1 MYLKLLANTFTDL
14 IFIKMNKAYVSY
26 SMQYANLVP
35 EVEIFLDSLG
45 YEPNHW
51 KMGTKYESSLLTG
64 SDIAVFIINDF
75 NWGIKVEDMTRGT
88 EKELETCIKKNIP
101 VYIAYKRKTDK
112 VLSIYKSEYDKK
124 TLVGIGGTA
133 LTPYNELK
141 YNPLEVSEKE
151 VTTKTKRRHK

>member
-64 SDIAVFIINDF
+64 SDIAVFVINDF

-88 EKELETCIKKNIP
+88 KNELETCIKKNIP

-112 VLSIYKSEYDKK
+112 VLSIYKSEYDGK
-124 TLVGIGGTA
+124 TLVGIAGTS
-133 LTPYNELK
+133 LMPYNDLK
-141 YNPLEVSEKE
+141 YNPLEELEETS
-151 VTTKTKRRHK
+151 KTKRRHK

>member
-51 KMGTKYESSLLTG
+51 KMGTKYESSLLTS

-75 NWGIKVEDMTRGT
+75 NWESR
-88 EKELETCIKKNIP
+88 
-101 VYIAYKRKTDK
+101 
-112 VLSIYKSEYDKK
+112 
-124 TLVGIGGTA
+124 
-133 LTPYNELK
+133 LK
-141 YNPLEVSEKE
+141 I
-151 VTTKTKRRHK
+151 

>member
-75 NWGIKVEDMTRGT
+75 NWGTKVEDMTRGT
-88 EKELETCIKKNIP
+88 KNELETCIKRIFQCILHTKEKLIKYYL
-101 VYIAYKRKTDK
+101 YINQSMIKR
-112 VLSIYKSEYDKK
+112 L
-124 TLVGIGGTA
+124 
-133 LTPYNELK
+133 
-141 YNPLEVSEKE
+141 
-151 VTTKTKRRHK
+151 

>member
-1 MYLKLLANTFTDL
+1 MYQRLLVNIFTDL

-26 SMQYANLVP
+26 SMQHANLVP

-45 YEPNHW
+45 YEPDHW

-88 EKELETCIKKNIP
+88 KKELETCIKKKIP
-101 VYIAYKRKTDK
+101 VYVAYKRKTDK
-112 VLSIYKSEYDKK
+112 VLSIYKSEYDGK
-124 TLVGIGGTA
+124 TLVGIAGTS
-133 LTPYNELK
+133 LMPYNDLK
-141 YNPLEVSEKE
+141 YNPLEELEETS
-151 VTTKTKRRHK
+151 KTKRRHK

>member
-26 SMQYANLVP
+26 SMQHANLVP

-51 KMGTKYESSLLTG
+51 KMGTKYESSLLTD
-64 SDIAVFIINDF
+64 SDIAVFIINEFD
-75 NWGIKVEDMTRGT
+75 WGTKVEDMTRGT
-88 EKELETCIKKNIP
+88 KKELETCHKKDIP
-101 VYIAYKRKTDK
+101 IYIAYKRKTDK
-112 VLSIYKSEYDKK
+112 VLSIYKSEYDGK
-124 TLVGIGGTA
+124 TLVGIAGTS
-133 LTPYNELK
+133 LMPYNELK

>member
-1 MYLKLLANTFTDL
+1 
-14 IFIKMNKAYVSY
+14 MNKAYVSY
-26 SMQYANLVP
+26 SMQHANLVP

-45 YEPNHW
+45 YEPDHW

-88 EKELETCIKKNIP
+88 KKELETCIKKKIP
-101 VYIAYKRKTDK
+101 VYVAYKRKTDK
-112 VLSIYKSEYDKK
+112 VLSIYKSEYDET
-124 TLVGIGGTA
+124 TLIGVAGTSLA
-133 LTPYNELK
+133 PFNELK
-141 YNPLEVSEKE
+141 YNPLEILEKE

>member
-51 KMGTKYESSLLTG
+51 KMGTEYESSLLTG
-64 SDIAVFIINDF
+64 SDIAVFVINDF

-88 EKELETCIKKNIP
+88 KNELETCIKKNIP

-112 VLSIYKSEYDKK
+112 VLSIYKSEYDGK
-124 TLVGIGGTA
+124 TLVGIAGTS
-133 LTPYNELK
+133 LMPYNDLK
-141 YNPLEVSEKE
+141 YNPLEELEETS
-151 VTTKTKRRHK
+151 KTKRRHK

>member
-14 IFIKMNKAYVSY
+14 IFIKMNKAYISY

-51 KMGTKYESSLLTG
+51 KMGTEYESSLLTG
-64 SDIAVFIINDF
+64 SDIAVFVINDF

-88 EKELETCIKKNIP
+88 KKELETCIKKKIP

-112 VLSIYKSEYDKK
+112 VLSIYKSEYDGK
-124 TLVGIGGTA
+124 TLVGIAGTS
-133 LTPYNELK
+133 LMPYNDLK
-141 YNPLEVSEKE
+141 YNPLEELEETS
-151 VTTKTKRRHK
+151 KTKRRHK

>member
-64 SDIAVFIINDF
+64 SDIAVFVINDF

-88 EKELETCIKKNIP
+88 KNELETCIKKNIP

-124 TLVGIGGTA
+124 TLVGIGGTS
-133 LTPYNELK
+133 LMPYNDLK
-141 YNPLEVSEKE
+141 YNPLEELEETS
-151 VTTKTKRRHK
+151 KTKRRHK

>member
-88 EKELETCIKKNIP
+88 KKELETCHKKYIP
-101 VYIAYKRKTDK
+101 IYIAYKRKTDK
-112 VLSIYKSEYDKK
+112 VLSIYKSEYDGK
-124 TLVGIGGTA
+124 TFVGIAGTS
-133 LTPYNELK
+133 LMPYNDLR
-141 YNPLEVSEKE
+141 YNPLEELEETS
-151 VTTKTKRRHK
+151 KTKRRHK

>member
-51 KMGTKYESSLLTG
+51 KMGTEYESSLLTG
-64 SDIAVFIINDF
+64 SDIAVFVINDF

-88 EKELETCIKKNIP
+88 KKELETCHKKDIP
-101 VYIAYKRKTDK
+101 IYIAYKRKIDK
-112 VLSIYKSEYDKK
+112 VLSIYKSEYDGK
-124 TLVGIGGTA
+124 TLVGIAGTS
-133 LTPYNELK
+133 LMPYNDLK
-141 YNPLEVSEKE
+141 YNPLEELEETS
-151 VTTKTKRRHK
+151 KTKRRHK

>member
-75 NWGIKVEDMTRGT
+75 NWGTKVEDMTRGT
-88 EKELETCIKKNIP
+88 KNELETCIKEYSSVYCIQKKN
-101 VYIAYKRKTDK
+101 
-112 VLSIYKSEYDKK
+112 
-124 TLVGIGGTA
+124 
-133 LTPYNELK
+133 
-141 YNPLEVSEKE
+141 
-151 VTTKTKRRHK
+151 

>member
-26 SMQYANLVP
+26 SMQHANLVP

-51 KMGTKYESSLLTG
+51 KMGTKYESSLLTD
-64 SDIAVFIINDF
+64 SDIAVFIINEFD
-75 NWGIKVEDMTRGT
+75 WETKVEDMTRGT
-88 EKELETCIKKNIP
+88 KNELETCIKKNIP

-112 VLSIYKSEYDKK
+112 VLSIYKSEYDGK
-124 TLVGIGGTA
+124 TLVGIAGTS
-133 LTPYNELK
+133 LMPYNDLK
-141 YNPLEVSEKE
+141 YNPLEELEETS
-151 VTTKTKRRHK
+151 KTKRRHK